1 MESKTAPGYFAL
13 GTMQAPNGQLIDM
26 TADFLD
32 NGYWG
37 HDHDGK
43 VDVEK
48 RVRSIPVG
56 AKVALKSSFVVGKK
70 GHKVGMLRVKGL
82 GTVTHNPGDGMRVTV
97 QWNPDFKAF
106 ELPVGYRHTISRV
119 NKPENIDAIF
129 HGQPLPDRSGITA
142 NSKGLGDDSNDSKT
156 DVVVHPLNQ
165 ILYGPPGTGKT
176 HATMAWAIALLE
188 GRDFDEVVEEYEDK
202 RPELLELV
210 DDYRQRGQ
218 VEFVTFHQSF
228 SYEDFVE
235 GIKPLPTKTGQL
247 NYAVEDGVFK
257 RLARE
262 ASKVWHAKQAGKPD
276 LIPLSTETSFD
287 ESYEAFLNSLREQT
301 QKGQRPRLH
310 TRQGHPADVLKVD
323 EDGTLTLEHANSA
336 QMKHRIGREWIRG
349 IYAKY
354 DRAEDIQQVYR
365 ELRLLGGPNVSLQWA
380 IFKGLKDFE
389 TAHQP
394 SVVDVE
400 AVDAAPKSNV
410 PQEAPRYVL
419 IVDEIN
425 RGNVSNIFGELITL
439 LEEDKRVGGDNE
451 LTLTLPYSKT
461 GFKVP
466 PNLYLLGTMNTAD
479 RSVEALDTAL
489 RRRFAFVETM
499 PQADLL
505 DPLGEP
511 GDAEHLDLSS
521 LLRVM
526 NERLEYLLDRDHQ
539 LGHAWLLEVADL
551 ADLRRVFRN
560 KIIPQLQ
567 EYFHGNWGRIG
578 QVIGQAF
585 VQAKTST
592 AGLMPGF
599 DDEIG
604 AEERTVYHIPL
615 DADWPAQAFRAIYTP
630 A

>member
-1 MESKTAPGYFAL
+1 MEFQSVPGYFAL
-13 GTMQAPNGQLIDM
+13 GTMQAPNGKLLDM
-26 TADFLD
+26 TADFLAK
-32 NGYWG
+32 GYWS
-37 HDHDGK
+37 HDHSGK

-48 RVRSIPVG
+48 RVRGMPVG
-56 AKVALKSSFVVGKK
+56 ARVALKSSFVSGKK
-70 GHKVGMLRVKGL
+70 GQKVGMVRIKGL
-82 GTVTHNPGDGMRVTV
+82 GTVTQNPKDGMQV
-97 QWNPDFKAF
+97 QVKWDPDFKPF
-106 ELPVGYRHTISRV
+106 ELPVGYRHTISQV
-119 NKPENIDAIF
+119 NKPENLQAIF
-129 HGQPLPDRSGITA
+129 YGKPLPEKAGNITPKAESGSAEKQI
-142 NSKGLGDDSNDSKT
+142 
-156 DVVVHPLNQ
+156 VIVHPLNQ

-176 HATMAWAIALLE
+176 HATMAWAVALLE
-188 GRDFDEVVEEYEDK
+188 GREFQEVADEYDDK
-202 RPELLELV
+202 RSELLALV

-235 GIKPLPTKTGQL
+235 GIKPEPAKNGQL
-247 NYAVEDGVFK
+247 SYAVVDGVFK
-257 RLARE
+257 RLTRE
-262 ASKVWHAKQAGKPD
+262 ARQVWQATQVGQPD
-276 LIPLSTETSFD
+276 VAPLAVEASFD
-287 ESYEAFLNSLREQT
+287 ESYDAFLEALRQ
-301 QKGQRPRLH
+301 QVQQGQRPRLH

-323 EDGTLTLEHANSA
+323 ADGTLTLEHVNSA

-389 TAHQP
+389 AAHQP
-394 SVVDVE
+394 AVADVE
-400 AVDAAPKSNV
+400 AAEAAPLSKV
-410 PQEAPRYVL
+410 AQEAPRYVL

-425 RGNVSNIFGELITL
+425 RGNVANIFGELITL
-439 LEEDKRVGGDNE
+439 LEEDKRVDGENE
-451 LTLTLPYSKT
+451 LTLTLPYSKA

-499 PQADLL
+499 PQPELL

-511 GDAEHLDLSS
+511 TDAEHVDLSS
-521 LLRVM
+521 LLRVI

-539 LGHAWLLEVADL
+539 LGHAWLLDVADL
-551 ADLRRVFRN
+551 VDLRRIFRN

-578 QVIGQAF
+578 QVLGQAF
-585 VQAKTST
+585 VQAKTSS

-599 DDEIG
+599 DDETG
-604 AEERTVYHIPL
+604 SAEDRTVYHIPL
-615 DADWPAQAFRAIYTP
+615 DKEWSAKAFRDIYQT

>member
-1 MESKTAPGYFAL
+1 MNTPVYFAL
-13 GTMQAPNGQLIDM
+13 GTMQAPNGQLVDM
-26 TADFLD
+26 TADFLAK
-32 NGYWG
+32 GYWS

-56 AKVALKSSFVVGKK
+56 AMVALKSSFVSGKK
-70 GHKVGMLRVKGL
+70 GHKVGMLRIKGL
-82 GTVTHNPGDGMRVTV
+82 GTVTHNPGDGMRVEV
-97 QWNPDFKAF
+97 QWQPDVKPF

-119 NKPENIDAIF
+119 NSSENVQAIF
-129 HGQPLPDRSGITA
+129 HGKPLPVKNQQTTVTPDKPQTEEI
-142 NSKGLGDDSNDSKT
+142 
-156 DVVVHPLNQ
+156 VHPLNQ

-176 HATMAWAIALLE
+176 HATMAWTIALLE
-188 GRDFDEVVEEYEDK
+188 GREFAEVVDAYDDK
-202 RPELLELV
+202 RQELLALV

-235 GIKPLPTKTGQL
+235 GIKPEPASNGQL
-247 NYAVEDGVFK
+247 NYAVADGVFK

-262 ASKVWHAKQAGKPD
+262 ARKIWQAQQDGKAD
-276 LIPLSTETSFD
+276 SAPLVAEDTFD
-287 ESYEAFLNSLREQT
+287 ESYAAYLDSLSQQL
-301 QKGQRPRLH
+301 QKGQRPRLN

-323 EDGTLTLEHANSA
+323 ADGTLILEHVNSA

-354 DRAEDIQQVYR
+354 DQPDDIQQVYR

-389 TAHQP
+389 AARRPATPNA
-394 SVVDVE
+394 E
-400 AVDAAPKSNV
+400 AAEIAPLSKLAG
-410 PQEAPRYVL
+410 EAPRYVL

-425 RGNVSNIFGELITL
+425 RGNVANIFGELITL
-439 LEEDKRVGGDNE
+439 LEEDKRVGGENE

-489 RRRFAFVETM
+489 RRRFGFVEM
-499 PQADLL
+499 LPQPELL

-511 GDAEHLDLSS
+511 TDAQHLDLSK
-521 LLRVM
+521 LLRVI

-539 LGHAWLLEVADL
+539 LGHAWLLEVTDL
-551 ADLRRVFRN
+551 DDLRRVFRN
-560 KIIPQLQ
+560 KVIPQLQ
-567 EYFHGNWGRIG
+567 EYFHGRWGRIG
-578 QVIGQAF
+578 QVLGADF
-585 VQAKTST
+585 VEVKTST
-592 AGLMPGF
+592 VQLMPGF
-599 DDEIG
+599 DDDLDG
-604 AEERTVYHIPL
+604 GEERSVYHIPL
-615 DADWPAQAFRAIYTP
+615 DKDWSEEAFRRIYQTT
-630 A
+630 